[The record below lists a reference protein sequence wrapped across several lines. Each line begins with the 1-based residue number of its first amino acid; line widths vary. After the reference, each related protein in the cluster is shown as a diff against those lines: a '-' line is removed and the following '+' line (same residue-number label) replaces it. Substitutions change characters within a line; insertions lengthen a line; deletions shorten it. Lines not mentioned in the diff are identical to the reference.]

1 MIGPARRIV
10 GALAYLLSLTMFG
23 SGAAQ
28 AASAAL
34 ATAEAPEGFGQLASS
49 RIVFVD
55 VYYGGRKIGET
66 FGVTRPGA
74 FRFRSPGDVL
84 SKLPDVINTPELA
97 ATLGSELDT
106 NSKAVCSQSN
116 APECGAI
123 SPQVIGI
130 VYDEDRFRV
139 DVFVNPRFLRTSL
152 AHPDGYLP
160 IPTASLSLTSAF
172 GLDASGTIGGSSL
185 YDFQNRTIV
194 GLRNARLRA
203 NSSVSSNLGLIVDDL
218 VGEVD
223 VKSLRYSG
231 GMFWAPGNDFIGQ
244 RRIIGAGVATQFD
257 TWADQAQLQGTP
269 LIVFLSQPGRVEIL
283 VDGRLVSSRSY
294 PAGNVGLDTS
304 ELSDGSYP
312 VLLRIVQSN
321 GALREERRFFVK
333 NAQVPPSR
341 HPIFFAYAGVLANT
355 QRHQPISPSS
365 TFYYQAGTAWR
376 LSNGFAVDVAAL
388 GTQHKAIAQAGA
400 WFMQGP
406 VRARAAGLFSSAGD
420 WGALLQASTAAHGPL
435 NLNFDLRRIWSRDGK
450 PLIPLPV
457 YANSFDLAAPS
468 GVHLASGSYTQA
480 TASVGLQLG
489 HGYLSLVGSYRKDR
503 RTAPE
508 YSIGPSVKW
517 PVVTRNQVQVI
528 VEASAQKT
536 RTSTA
541 AFAGIRVQ
549 FNSGRLSMIGAVG
562 SAVQNDQGSLDG
574 TVSRAVGTVGVQ
586 YAAQSAASRLNVGA
600 AVDRNITSSLV
611 HATGTVEGRF
621 GNARADVLHNLE
633 GQGGT
638 QYDIALQSGLV
649 VGTGG
654 AELGGHDLQQSALV
668 VSVNGDAR
676 DAVFDVVVDDARK
689 GRVRIGRRLVLF
701 MAPYRTYNVRLVS
714 VAAVPVDFDTAAR
727 QVTLYPGNVQSLRW
741 RAHSYFTVF
750 GQAVSPAGAPITD
763 GLVQTAKGI
772 SQTDANGYFQL
783 DVRRDDP
790 ITIGKEDGSSCEIKL
805 GNVAVRNDFASI
817 GKVVCE

>member
-1 MIGPARRIV
+1 MIGPAKRIAV
-10 GALAYLLSLTMFG
+10 HLACLLALTMFVPD
-23 SGAAQ
+23 AAHATSPAF
-28 AASAAL
+28 AAAA
-34 ATAEAPEGFGQLASS
+34 APEGFGQLASS
-49 RIVFVD
+49 RVVFVD
-55 VYYGGRKIGET
+55 VYYGGRKIGEA

-74 FRFRSPGDVL
+74 FRFRSPRDVL
-84 SKLPDVINTPELA
+84 AKLSDVIETPELA
-97 ATLGSELDT
+97 AMLTSELDT

-116 APECGAI
+116 APECGTI

-152 AHPDGYLP
+152 SQPEGYLP
-160 IPTASLSLTSAF
+160 VPSASLSLTSAF
-172 GLDASGTIGGSSL
+172 GLNASGTIGGSSL
-185 YDFQNRTIV
+185 YDLQNRTVV

-203 NSSVSSNLGLIVDDL
+203 NSSVSSNFGLIIDDL

-244 RRIIGAGVATQFD
+244 RRIIGAGIATQFD

-294 PAGNVGLDTS
+294 PAGNIGLDTS

-312 VLLRIVQSN
+312 VLVRIIQSN
-321 GALREERRFFVK
+321 GAVREERRFFVK
-333 NAQVPPSR
+333 NAQVPPRR

-355 QRHQPISPSS
+355 RRHQPISPSN

-400 WFMQGP
+400 WLMRGP
-406 VRARAAGLFSSAGD
+406 VRVRAAGLFSNAGD
-420 WGALLQASTAAHGPL
+420 WGALLQAGTAGHGPV
-435 NLNFDLRRIWSRDGK
+435 NLNFDLRRISSRDGK

-457 YANSFDLAAPS
+457 YTNSFDLAAPT
-468 GVHLASGSYTQA
+468 GVQLASGSYTQA

-489 HGYLSLVGSYRKDR
+489 RGYLSLVGSYRKDR
-503 RTAPE
+503 RFAPD
-508 YSIGPSVKW
+508 YSIGPSINW
-517 PVVTRNQVQVI
+517 PVVTRNGVQVI
-528 VEASAQKT
+528 AEASAQRT

-549 FNSGRLSMIGAVG
+549 LNSGRLSMLGAVG
-562 SAVQNDQGSLDG
+562 GAIQNDPGHSEG
-574 TVSRAVGTVGVQ
+574 AVSRAVGTIGAQ
-586 YAAQSAASRLNVGA
+586 YAAQNASGRLNVGA
-600 AVDRNITSSLV
+600 GVDRNITSSLAR
-611 HATGTVEGRF
+611 ATATVEGRF

-649 VGTGG
+649 MGAGG
-654 AELGGHDLQQSALV
+654 AELGGQDLQQSALV
-668 VSVNGDAR
+668 VSINGDAR
-676 DAVFDVVVDDARK
+676 DAIFDVVVDDVRK
-689 GRVRIGRRLVLF
+689 GRVRMGRRLVLF
-701 MAPYRTYNVRLVS
+701 MAPYRTYNVRLVP
-714 VAAVPVDFDTAAR
+714 VAAVAVDYDTAAR
-727 QVTLYPGNVQSLRW
+727 QVTLYPGNVQSLPW
-741 RAHSYFTVF
+741 RAQSYFTIF
-750 GQAVSPAGAPITD
+750 GQAVSTAGAPVAD
-763 GLVQTAKGI
+763 ALVQTAKGI
-772 SQTDANGYFQL
+772 AQTDANGYFQL
-783 DVRRDDP
+783 DVRRNDR
-790 ITIGKEDGSSCEIKL
+790 ITIAREDGSSCEMKL
-805 GNVAVRNDFASI
+805 GNIAVKNDFASM